1 MTMHLAFCLN
11 YYFPYGGL
19 QRDFLRIATLC
30 QSRGHAITAYT
41 MHWQGERPDGWT
53 INIIK
58 PHGLTNHARVRDFA
72 RQVMARRAETRC
84 DLVVGFSKMPGL
96 DVYYAADSCYRD
108 KVLSNRSLLSR
119 LGGRFRV
126 YSAME
131 QAVFDPAA
139 STEILLI
146 AEAEKSKFIRH
157 YGTPEERFHLLPPGI
172 ERDRLAPPDAPAIRR
187 ALRHEYGL
195 DDGDFMLLLIGS
207 RFRTKGVDRAV
218 KALAALPQRLR
229 ERTGLYIVGQDRP
242 SRYLNLARRLG
253 VKRNVHFLG
262 GRDDIPRLLLTADLL
277 VHPAYIENTGTVLIE
292 AIAAGLPVLASQVCG
307 YAGYIEQAGAGKLI
321 SLPFVQ
327 ETMNGQLASML
338 DRAELALWQSNALN
352 YVKSADIFSLPEK
365 AADLI
370 EAAGK
375 RKIAC

>member
-1 MTMHLAFCLN
+1 MNLAFCLN

-19 QRDFLRIATLC
+19 QRDFLRIATVC
-30 QSRGHAITAYT
+30 QSRGHSITVYT
-41 MHWQGERPDGWT
+41 THWEVERPDGWT
-53 INIIK
+53 IHIVK
-58 PHGLTNHARVRDFA
+58 PQGWTNHARARDFA
-72 RQVMARRAETRC
+72 RQVMERLAESKY

-96 DVYYAADSCYRD
+96 DVYYAADSCYRE

-139 STEILLI
+139 NTEILLI

-157 YGTPEERFHLLPPGI
+157 YGTAEERFHLLPPGI
-172 ERDRLAPPDAPAIRR
+172 ERNRLAPPEAPAIRR
-187 ALRHEYGL
+187 ALRHEFGL

-218 KALAALPQRLR
+218 KALAALPSPLR

-242 SRYLNLARRLG
+242 GRYLNLARRLG
-253 VKRNVHFLG
+253 IAARVHFLG
-262 GRDDIPRLLLTADLL
+262 GRDDIPRLLLGADLL

-292 AIAAGLPVLASQVCG
+292 AIAAGLPVLASRVCG
-307 YAGYIEQAGAGKLI
+307 YAGYVEQAGAGKLI
-321 SLPFVQ
+321 PLPFVQ
-327 ETMNGQLASML
+327 ETMNDQLAAML
-338 DRAELALWQSNALN
+338 DRKELAVWQSNALN
-352 YVKSADIFSLPEK
+352 YARSADIFSLPEK